1 MKFVFLEIG
10 LLALSLSAPPL
21 RAQDWSVGA
30 PSAGADR
37 CNLSGERF
45 GERFFVADFNNDQV
59 PDSITLMSL
68 GQHGGKNVF
77 GVRICESG
85 QTVSLL
91 TFESNE
97 PSIVVTAIDVN
108 QDGSPDIVVE
118 QRYTQRRFEV
128 WLNDGR
134 GGFHKADLADFA
146 NPGTRAPC
154 TVEAPSKGH
163 HSPPRAH
170 LRRAK
175 KLSIQTAK
183 LPMACRYSPN
193 GYHWSFSV
201 RVQKAVGGPN
211 LSRAPPIALHTP
223 RHLATVEPDAIL

>member
-1 MKFVFLEIG
+1 MKFVFLKIG

-21 RAQDWSVGA
+21 RAQDWGVGA
-30 PSAGADR
+30 PAAGADR
-37 CNLSGERF
+37 CNLSSERF
-45 GERFFVADFNNDQV
+45 SERFIVADFNNDQE
-59 PDSITLMSL
+59 PDSITLMRL

-77 GVRICESG
+77 GVRVCDSG
-85 QTVSLL
+85 QTASLL

-108 QDGSPDIVVE
+108 RDGSPDIVVE

-134 GGFHKADLADFA
+134 GGFHKADVADFA
-146 NPGTRAPC
+146 NPDTRAPC
-154 TVEAPSKGH
+154 TVAIPLKGR

-170 LRRAK
+170 LRRPK

-183 LPMACRYSPN
+183 LPKAWRYSPS

-201 RVQKAVGGPN
+201 RVHQDLGGPN
-211 LSRAPPIALHTP
+211 LSRAPPIALH
-223 RHLATVEPDAIL
+223 L